1 MDTQITFQR
10 LNIKFI
16 LLILSITIGIFAYLL
31 PIITFADTI
40 VSNAD
45 DGQLFPRG
53 VADGKGG
60 LIIVWEDYR
69 TGKDWD
75 VYAQRIDDSNNPLWK
90 SNGQPISLANNN
102 QRRLRI
108 VGDDTHTVVVWNDKR
123 GRSSWDIYAQA
134 FNFEGQVLW
143 EKDGIPICVNSS
155 DQSTQAIVSD
165 GEGGVVVVWEDER
178 RSAEFQDLYIQRVN
192 ALGELMW
199 EKDGIPVYPSE
210 SLQSEPILISDNIGG
225 FYAVWWDVIGT
236 DQWHI
241 IAYRISIAGKPIWD
255 EPVHITPKDG
265 IHGVHRVVSDGEGG
279 IIVVWQIYANFIND
293 QLYAQRISPGGS
305 KMWQEEGI
313 PICTADGIQ
322 KNPAIVDDGQG
333 GAIVVW
339 RDERDIYSDLYAQ
352 RIRADGTLVWQV
364 DGIALCTVGGH
375 QDRPDIVRTL
385 DNHFFVAWLDY
396 RGDFG
401 DKSVDAIYCQQIDL
415 DGNLLWDEEG
425 IPIST
430 SAGEHFPP
438 FVVPVNNERVSV
450 IWSNSQRDSGD
461 IFLKQFHR

>member
-1 MDTQITFQR
+1 MDTQITFQH

-16 LLILSITIGIFAYLL
+16 ILILSITIGIFVYLL

-90 SNGQPISLANNN
+90 PNGQPISLANNN
-102 QRRLRI
+102 QRRLRM
-108 VGDDTHTVVVWNDKR
+108 VGYDTHALVVWNDRR

-178 RSAEFQDLYIQRVN
+178 KSTEFQDLYIQRVN

-265 IHGVHRVVSDGEGG
+265 IHGAHRVVSDGEGG
-279 IIVVWQIYANFIND
+279 IIVVWQIYENFIND
-293 QLYAQRISPGGS
+293 QLYVQRISPGGS

-375 QDRPDIVRTL
+375 QDRPDIVRTS

-438 FVVPVNNERVSV
+438 FVVLTNNERVSV